1 MKGWLRSA
9 DVLGCSAM
17 SSRSARSSSTSSL
30 PVAGSRAASDSVAS
44 HSPPPL
50 STPAPPS
57 PAGSPPL
64 LRHRRDLDHLPIA
77 ATERARNQAAEAA
90 FNVRAPAQYLQ
101 QINWAD
107 PRDPVRLQVVPQAE
121 ELTWDPREVD
131 DPIGDQRHSPV
142 PRLVHR
148 YPDRVLLMPT
158 YRCAV
163 YCRHCFRK
171 ETVDDEDARFRLSSL
186 DPALAYIEQH
196 PEICEVILT
205 GGDPLVLSNAQ
216 LAQLRGRLDAIPH
229 LRLLRVHTRLPVVQP
244 SRIGPG
250 LVQALTGRLMVCVV
264 THFNHPREITEPTA
278 VAARTLREAGFM
290 LLNQTVLLRGIN
302 DDAKTL
308 QTLFRELVYTL
319 GIKPY
324 YLHHCDLTR
333 GLSHLRTT
341 IDEGQQ
347 IMGSLRGVT
356 SGVCLPQYVLDL
368 PGGHGKTPLGPLRIE
383 SRSGFDWVFR
393 SFRGEPCPYTE
404 VVQENPVSVAP
415 GPRRPD

>member
-1 MKGWLRSA
+1 MHAKPGLSA
-9 DVLGCSAM
+9 
-17 SSRSARSSSTSSL
+17 
-30 PVAGSRAASDSVAS
+30 SV
-44 HSPPPL
+44 
-50 STPAPPS
+50 
-57 PAGSPPL
+57 
-64 LRHRRDLDHLPIA
+64 LRHRKDLDRLPIA
-77 ATERARNQAAEAA
+77 AAERARSQAAEQAY
-90 FNVRAPAQYLQ
+90 NVRAPSQYLQ
-101 QINWAD
+101 QIDWANA
-107 PRDPVRLQVVPQAE
+107 RDPVRLQVVPQAE
-121 ELTWDPREVD
+121 ELSFDPREVD

-186 DPALAYIEQH
+186 EPALSYIAEH
-196 PEICEVILT
+196 AEIREVIVT

-216 LAQLRGRLDAIPH
+216 LAQLRSRLDAIPH

-244 SRIGPG
+244 SRVTAG
-250 LVQALTGRLMVCVV
+250 LVRAFKGRLMVCIV
-264 THFNHPREITEPTA
+264 THFNHPREISEPTV

-302 DDAKTL
+302 DDPQTL

-324 YLHHCDLTR
+324 YLHHCDLTK
-333 GLSHLRTT
+333 GLTHLRTT
-341 IDEGQQ
+341 IDAGLA
-347 IMGSLRGVT
+347 IMGRLRGHT

-368 PGGHGKTPLGPLRIE
+368 PQGHGKTPLGPLFVE

-393 SFRGEPCPYTE
+393 SFRGESCPYTE
-404 VVQENPVSVAP
+404 VVAENPLKPVAEAASD
-415 GPRRPD
+415 GK

>member
-1 MKGWLRSA
+1 
-9 DVLGCSAM
+9 M
-17 SSRSARSSSTSSL
+17 SSRSSAPS
-30 PVAGSRAASDSVAS
+30 ASPAS
-44 HSPPPL
+44 HSSSSL
-50 STPAPPS
+50 GSASTLPCDHSSSVADHRA
-57 PAGSPPL
+57 PAGPTYV
-64 LRHRRDLDHLPIA
+64 LRHRGDLDRLPIDPA
-77 ATERARNQAAEAA
+77 ERSRSQAAEAA
-90 FNVRAPAQYLQ
+90 FNVRAPAPYLQ

-107 PRDPVRLQVVPQAE
+107 PRDPVRLQVLPQAE

-171 ETVDDEDARFRLSSL
+171 ETVDDTDARFRLSDL
-186 DPALAYIEQH
+186 DPALAYIAAH
-196 PEICEVILT
+196 DAIREVILT

-216 LAQLRGRLDAIPH
+216 LDQIRARLEAISH
-229 LRLLRVHTRLPVVQP
+229 LRLLRIHTRLPVVQP
-244 SRIGPG
+244 TRVNPG
-250 LVQALTGRLMVCVV
+250 LVAALKGRLMVCIV

-278 VAARTLREAGFM
+278 IAARTLREAGFM

-302 DDAKTL
+302 DDRQTL

-333 GLSHLRTT
+333 GLTHLRTT
-341 IDEGQQ
+341 IDTGLA
-347 IMGSLRGVT
+347 IMGSLRGQT

-368 PGGHGKTPLGPLRIE
+368 PRGHGKTPLGPLFVE

-393 SFRGEPCPYTE
+393 SFRGEACPYTE
-404 VVQENPVSVAP
+404 VVVENPPPPPAD
-415 GPRRPD
+415 GGAK